1 VGLNN
6 ILRNATGRLTGGA
19 RATGAASGR
28 RTTRGVNAAGQAGT
42 RRSGGAGVGGMLRKF
57 LNRR

>member
-6 ILRNATGRLTGGA
+6 ILRNATGRLTGGT
-19 RATGAASGR
+19 RATGAAGGR